1 MRRKNPSNNGS
12 RNASPYQRGNS
23 AGSKGKNTPTSQ
35 TRSNN
40 GVPAY
45 MRPTRNLSN
54 SKINLLRY
62 RLENSLHQTTL
73 VSEITLT
80 NHLNSDK
87 IQIQDN
93 LQIKDKTLTIEL
105 PAITGQIVDQS
116 LLMGQRQCSH
126 TSLNLFHLQIQGGSL
141 CMRDSMV
148 KVGQPE

>member
-1 MRRKNPSNNGS
+1 M
-12 RNASPYQRGNS
+12 Q
-23 AGSKGKNTPTSQ
+23 
-35 TRSNN
+35 
-40 GVPAY
+40 V
-45 MRPTRNLSN
+45 PTREAIVLDLKERIPLQVKPDLTMEFLLTWDQPGTYLIQ
-54 SKINLLRY
+54 KINLLRY